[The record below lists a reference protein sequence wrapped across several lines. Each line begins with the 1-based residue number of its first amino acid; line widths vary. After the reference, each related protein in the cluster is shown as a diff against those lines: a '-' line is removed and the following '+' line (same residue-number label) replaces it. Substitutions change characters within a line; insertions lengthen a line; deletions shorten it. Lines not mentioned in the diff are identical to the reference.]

1 MLAERMVATLLRCL
15 PIIIIGLLLPS
26 PYKLCLPPTLGNFL
40 VFMASLILS
49 CLLVT
54 ALSLIVHIITMFTID
69 SRGITSAYM
78 MIAEVF
84 MGIVIPIP
92 FFPLWMKKISD
103 YLPFKF
109 IGDFPYRVYS
119 GSISVLE
126 GKTLLLGSF
135 TWMIVAIIFGFILS
149 KYALKKAVIQ
159 GG

>member
-1 MLAERMVATLLRCL
+1 
-15 PIIIIGLLLPS
+15 
-26 PYKLCLPPTLGNFL
+26 
-40 VFMASLILS
+40 
-49 CLLVT
+49 
-54 ALSLIVHIITMFTID
+54 
-69 SRGITSAYM
+69 
-78 MIAEVF
+78 
-84 MGIVIPIP
+84 
-92 FFPLWMKKISD
+92 MKKISD